1 MYECDNIE
9 YVDGRLRGTIVRTK
23 DNDPFMVRGIVNNR
37 ESPSKSYIAI
47 GTYIKEPREV
57 GFHLSD
63 LLLES
68 PPLGFTNYDG
78 KAWYLGRYPK
88 RRDWRQGIRAECMY
102 TLRPV
107 DKLGRYGFGTY
118 VPLIVPFKN
127 KYPTYSEALER
138 VEDIYDSCSFSRF
151 FAVNSKKDLL
161 YKNQQV
167 VGRANEDRPVLME
180 DFNWLEEL
188 LQEHMNVGH

>member
-23 DNDPFMVRGIVNNR
+23 NNNPFMVRGVVVDRNNN
-37 ESPSKSYIAI
+37 KSYIAV
-47 GTYIKEPREV
+47 GTRVGEPKEEAIS
-57 GFHLSD
+57 LSD

-68 PPLGFTNYDG
+68 PPLGFTNFDG
-78 KAWYLGRYPK
+78 RAWYLGRFPK
-88 RRDWRQGIRAECMY
+88 RRDWKQGIRAECMY
-102 TLRPV
+102 NVQPV
-107 DKLGRYGFGTY
+107 NKMGPFRFGTY

-161 YKNQQV
+161 YKNQRV